1 MKKYIYHNLSSKN
14 DNNAGS
20 KASRDV
26 IEIAIKNGYKF
37 VKLFSTFSDKTTI
50 FNVIEG
56 LVNTIKLYKQLENG
70 DIVFLQYPV
79 NRLLMKL
86 IFQILRKKNI
96 HIITIIHDIDY
107 LRGISL
113 GQKGVDGMKKIEL
126 SLLRQSEYIIC
137 HNKFMM
143 NALRNAGLKNKLKS
157 LRIFDYLY
165 TGDNAL
171 TSDEDKVIIA
181 GNLAEQKAGY
191 LYKLKD
197 QGFKLSLYGSN
208 LASKFQNSNFV
219 YNGSFP
225 PDVLIEHLEGS
236 YGLVWDGDECDTC
249 SGAYGNY
256 LKINNPHKTS
266 LYLAAGLPVIVWKE
280 SALYPFVMENEVG
293 FGVNSLYEIENEIKN
308 HNWSH
313 LKDNVQK
320 VQNKIRNGEYLK
332 QVLSEIEE
340 DIQHV

>member
-1 MKKYIYHNLSSKN
+1 MKKYVLHSLSTNKG
-14 DNNAGS
+14 NNAGT
-20 KASRDV
+20 KAGRDA
-26 IEIAIKNGYKF
+26 IEIAIKSNYKF
-37 VKLFSTFSDKTTI
+37 
-50 FNVIEG
+50 
-56 LVNTIKLYKQLENG
+56 IKLYSPSGNHTSIVNFIDGFFNSLSLYRQLESG

-86 IFQILRKKNI
+86 IFRILSKINI
-96 HIITIIHDIDY
+96 HIITLIHDIDY
-107 LRGISL
+107 LRGIPL
-113 GQKGVDGMKKIEL
+113 GRKGVEGMKNLEL

-165 TGDNAL
+165 TGNDAMA
-171 TSDEDKVIIA
+171 SDDDKVIIA

-208 LASKFQNSNFV
+208 LVNKFQNSNFV
-219 YNGSFP
+219 YHGSFP